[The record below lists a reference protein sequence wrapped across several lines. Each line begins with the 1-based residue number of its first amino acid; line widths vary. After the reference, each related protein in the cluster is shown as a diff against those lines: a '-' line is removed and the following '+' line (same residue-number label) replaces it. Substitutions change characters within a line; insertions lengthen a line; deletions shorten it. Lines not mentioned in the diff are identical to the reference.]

1 MPWAGHIPAQLFSER
16 GTVTF
21 TLEMTRMATPG
32 QIDEFNLRVKRI
44 KDPRNVSYYDAEMKM
59 NVPKRVSKDY
69 INRKKI
75 KKVGLLAL
83 VFSAVLGVLAYS
95 VVQIAS
101 DRFGILPA
109 GSELVM
115 FGVAAILVLIF
126 GGMCSHKTM
135 SHMSAQVMGVGIM
148 MASAHNAVWMFPDT
162 MSQVV
167 SARYVQDVRA
177 NTAPNSI
184 IVLGV
189 TYSN

>member
-1 MPWAGHIPAQLFSER
+1 MPWAGHIPAQLVSER

-83 VFSAVLGVLAYS
+83 VF
-95 VVQIAS
+95 
-101 DRFGILPA
+101 
-109 GSELVM
+109 
-115 FGVAAILVLIF
+115 
-126 GGMCSHKTM
+126 
-135 SHMSAQVMGVGIM
+135 
-148 MASAHNAVWMFPDT
+148 
-162 MSQVV
+162 
-167 SARYVQDVRA
+167 
-177 NTAPNSI
+177 
-184 IVLGV
+184 
-189 TYSN
+189 